1 MNTRE
6 EKKLVQAWAKIGGLI
21 ISNYSL
27 IKIESWREENL
38 SHYRKERK
46 ILFSFKNNRY
56 ILHQKYTGEYSMLIT
71 VNVIHVEVL
80 KNE

>member
-6 EKKLVQAWAKIGGLI
+6 NKKLVQAWAKIGGLA

-27 IKIESWREENL
+27 IKIESWREENI

-56 ILHQKYTGEYSMLIT
+56 ILHQKYTGEYSMLIK
-71 VNVIHVEVL
+71 VAVIHVEVL
-80 KNE
+80 K